1 MPPLVAALEDDALR
15 IPKDAD
21 IIDDLRALERI
32 DGVIKLGRR
41 SGKAGER
48 HGDAAI
54 ALCLAYAASRSNTA
68 LPVTVAIEDGY
79 TKPAY
84 LDY

>member
-1 MPPLVAALEDDALR
+1 MGTGREEHSTGGWRCLPEFGRSWLPL
-15 IPKDAD
+15 
-21 IIDDLRALERI
+21 
-32 DGVIKLGRR
+32 
-41 SGKAGER
+41 
-48 HGDAAI
+48 AAI